1 MAWGGETS
9 PFSLDI
15 FLVNDL
21 AFSKGEKLFL
31 KYKKM
36 ILFGSKEKRLGVYTS
51 LVVSQFFDNMLL

>member
-1 MAWGGETS
+1 MIWGGETA

-15 FLVNDL
+15 FLLNDL

-36 ILFGSKEKRLGVYTS
+36 ILFGSKEKHVLGS
-51 LVVSQFFDNMLL
+51 LQV